1 MKRTLLLIALFAVIL
16 SSGCV
21 YYNTFF
27 LAKKNYRLAEKARLR
42 STADALPT
50 VAKSHYDIAIT
61 KSSKVLAYY
70 PESKYVDDALFLL
83 GMCFYRT
90 GEYSKA
96 VRKFDELLEAF
107 PKSQYAA
114 ESQYWRTLCIYE
126 LGDFELAL
134 DKLKE
139 LSDQG
144 LFAERSTFMMA
155 ELFYEQG
162 DYISA
167 KEAFHKYL
175 ELYPNGQF
183 ESLAH
188 FRLAN
193 IAFHFE
199 RYVECIQ
206 EADKIAEKRVTP
218 AEYFNS
224 RMLIGEAWTELDSLQ
239 RALKFYGELRKNDS
253 YYTRWPEVDLR
264 IGDVHYLLDDTT
276 SALDVWYEVCRDFPK
291 TINSAWGWFKRG
303 DLHLDYGII
312 GIAKIEFDSAAAQVR
327 EGEVYELALQK
338 SSSIARLQE
347 FIDLLASHTDS
358 SGIDIVSTELA
369 LAEMYILELGQPDS
383 ALSQYRY
390 VLENYP
396 KDTLAPKA
404 AYGVGYVYAITKRDR
419 DRADEA
425 FADLLVRYPESD
437 YAVGAADY
445 FVGRG
450 AALDSLGVRTVAYYF
465 VKAEEFLLTY
475 HRIDSALAY
484 YRLVSDEYQNSRF
497 RPKAIAAMAYIHEN
511 YTYNYTLA
519 ESLYQFMSDSFPETE
534 FSQLADV
541 RLGKTAPVFEKDKP
555 PDYASADENAEPIS
569 DEEMEKRDR
578 EKRDMEREA
587 ERRGEYIDPETG
599 QTLPRAPRPKREIE
613 LRYPLAEWSTS
624 LQGRRVRLKI
634 RIDAFGEVRE
644 VELLASCGNDA
655 IDQAAIFG
663 IKDAEWN
670 PEDIPIEYI
679 GGWFYYEVV
688 VRRPKETIDSF

>member
-1 MKRTLLLIALFAVIL
+1 MKRTLLLIALLAVIL

-27 LAKKNYRLAEKARLR
+27 LAKKNYRIAEKTRLR
-42 STADALPT
+42 SASDNLPT
-50 VAKSHYDIAIT
+50 VAKNHYDIAIT

-96 VRKFDELLEAF
+96 VRKFDEILEAF

-114 ESQYWRTLCIYE
+114 ESQYWRTLCVYE

-134 DKLKE
+134 GKLKE

-167 KEAFHKYL
+167 KEAFQKYL
-175 ELYPNGQF
+175 ELYPYGQF

-206 EADKIAEKRVTP
+206 EANKIAEKRVTP
-218 AEYFNS
+218 AEFFNS

-239 RALKFYGELRKNDS
+239 KALDFYLELRKNDS

-276 SALDVWYEVCRDFPK
+276 SALGVWYEVCRDFPK
-291 TINSAWGWFKRG
+291 TMNSAWGWFKRG

-312 GIAKIEFDSAAAQVR
+312 GIAKVEFDSAAAQIR

-347 FIDLLASHTDS
+347 FKELLASHTDS

-404 AYGVGYVYAITKRDR
+404 AYGVGYVYAITKRDK

-484 YRLVSDEYQNSRF
+484 YRLVSDEYSNSRF

-511 YTYNYTLA
+511 FTYNYSIA

-534 FSQLADV
+534 FSMLANV

-555 PDYASADENAEPIS
+555 PEYASDEDGTEPVS
-569 DEEMEKRDR
+569 DEEMEKRNQ
-578 EKRDMEREA
+578 EKRDMERDA

-599 QTLPRAPRPKREIE
+599 QPLPRAPRPQHEVE

-624 LQGRRVRLKI
+624 LQGRRVRLKV
-634 RIDAFGEVRE
+634 RIDAFGEARE
-644 VELLASCGNDA
+644 VELLATCGNDV

-663 IKDAEWN
+663 IKEAIWN
-670 PEDIPIEYI
+670 PEDIPIELI

-688 VRRPKETIDSF
+688 VRKPKETIDSF